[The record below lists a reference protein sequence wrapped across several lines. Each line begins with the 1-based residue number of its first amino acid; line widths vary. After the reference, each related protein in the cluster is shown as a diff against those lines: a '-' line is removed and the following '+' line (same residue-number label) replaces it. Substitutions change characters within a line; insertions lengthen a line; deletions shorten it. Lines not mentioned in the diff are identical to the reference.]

1 MGGHNKAKAAK
12 LISTMAIKLQLNG
25 DIKTA
30 IVNRANELFK
40 NSDKK
45 LGFCFNKYLYK
56 TRISDAKAAACLYIA
71 CGKEGLPMTLN
82 KIIAVSTVSG
92 EEICRSFLLV
102 LNGDE
107 AYWFCNILSLS
118 KEVEEAATSITMKTR
133 NLGIVS
139 EGASNVIVALAAIYM
154 ASQASD
160 DKRTKKGISN
170 ITGFTTL
177 TIGKSYKQMR
187 SRAAELFPPD
197 FRFVTPIENLP
208 KT

>member
-12 LISTMAIKLQLNG
+12 LILTMTIKLQLNSEG
-25 DIKTA
+25 GIKV

-40 NSDKK
+40 NSDKIKK
-45 LGFCFNKYLYK
+45 LGGVFSKDVD
-56 TRISDAKAAACLYIA
+56 SDAKAAACLYIA
-71 CGKEGLPMTLN
+71 CRQEGLPMTFN
-82 KIIAVSTVSG
+82 DIVAVSTVTG
-92 EEICRSFLLV
+92 KEICRSFVFV
-102 LNGDE
+102 LNSDE
-107 AYWFCNILSLS
+107 AYWFCEILSLS

-139 EGASNVIVALAAIYM
+139 EGVSNFVVALAAIYM

-160 DKRTKKGISN
+160 DKRTKQEISN
-170 ITGFTTL
+170 ITGFTAF

-187 SRAAELFPPD
+187 PRAAELFPLD